1 MSMITGSRPRAG
13 TSQLQRP
20 RLPAGGGHD
29 PLGQP
34 LAHAGDDAGEP
45 GRLILPL
52 GSGARTAQRG
62 LHGTGSS
69 LDAVLLAGEQPGVRD
84 EP

>member
-1 MSMITGSRPRAG
+1 MSVGTGSRPRAG
-13 TSQLQRP
+13 ISQLQRHL
-20 RLPAGGGHD
+20 LPAGGGND

-34 LAHAGDDAGEP
+34 LARAGEDAGEP
-45 GRLILPL
+45 GRLVLPP

-69 LDAVLLAGEQPGVRD
+69 LDAVLLAGEQAGVLGG
-84 EP
+84 P